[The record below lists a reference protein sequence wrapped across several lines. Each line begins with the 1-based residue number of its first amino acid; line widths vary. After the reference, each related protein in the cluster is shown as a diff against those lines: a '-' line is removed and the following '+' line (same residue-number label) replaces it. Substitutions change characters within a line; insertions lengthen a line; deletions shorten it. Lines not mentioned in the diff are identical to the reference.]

1 MVCVL
6 LADGFEESEA
16 VVPMDLLRRGGVE
29 VMLAGVQSLTVK
41 SSHALTVT
49 ADCLL
54 SEVAPEQVEMVFV
67 PGGLG
72 GVNNL
77 LAEPCV
83 ADFLGKCF
91 ALETY
96 VAAICAGPTVL
107 SRLGLIDGKKA
118 VCYPTCTDLL
128 PPAVYQPGET
138 VVQDGK
144 LLTGEAAGS
153 AFDLGLAM
161 LKVLKG
167 TKTADEVRASV
178 CYRG

>member
-29 VMLAGVQSLTVK
+29 VVLAGVQSLTVK

-54 SEVAPEQVEMVFV
+54 NEVAPEQVEMVFV

-107 SRLGLIDGKKA
+107 SRLGLIDGKRPSA
-118 VCYPTCTDLL
+118 T
-128 PPAVYQPGET
+128 PPARTCCPRQFINRVKRLYRTESCSP
-138 VVQDGK
+138 VRRR
-144 LLTGEAAGS
+144 AAPLIW
-153 AFDLGLAM
+153 ALP
-161 LKVLKG
+161 
-167 TKTADEVRASV
+167 
-178 CYRG
+178 C

>member
-16 VVPMDLLRRGGVE
+16 VVPVDLLRRGGVE
-29 VMLAGVQSLTVK
+29 VKLAGMQSLTVQ
-41 SSHALTVT
+41 SSHAITVT

-54 SEVAPEQVEMVFV
+54 SEIAPEQVEMVFV

-77 LAEPCV
+77 LAEPRV
-83 ADFLGKCF
+83 ADFLRGCF
-91 ALETY
+91 ALEKY

-118 VCYPTCTDLL
+118 TCYPTCTQLL
-128 PPAVYQPGET
+128 PPAVYQPGEA
-138 VVQDGK
+138 VVQDGN

-161 LKVLKG
+161 LTVLKG
-167 TKTADEVRASV
+167 KKTADEVRASV